1 MPDPLSPRNSPPDKL
16 ERRHLSTLL
25 RRYPVL
31 KCCEPELAQAVDT
44 LIAVYESG
52 GKLLICG
59 NGGSASDSEHIVGEL
74 MKCFMLPRPIS
85 ESQAT
90 LLKEIGGEMG
100 ADIAARLQQGL
111 AAISLTSPH
120 ALLTAVANDMH
131 GSMIFAQQVQGL
143 GKFGDALLGIST
155 SGNSAN
161 VLNALITAKAIGL
174 TTIALTGRSGG
185 KILPWVD
192 VAIRVPE
199 DGVAEIQEL
208 HLPIYHYLCM
218 AVEWYFFGR

>member
-1 MPDPLSPRNSPPDKL
+1 MREPLSPRNPPPDLL
-16 ERRHLSTLL
+16 ERRHLSTLI

-31 KCCEPELAQAVDT
+31 ECCERELAQAVDA

-74 MKCFMLPRPIS
+74 MKSFMLPRPIS
-85 ESQAT
+85 ETQANR
-90 LLKEIGGEMG
+90 LKEIAGDLGV
-100 ADIAARLQQGL
+100 DIANRLQQGL
-111 AAISLTSPH
+111 AAISLTSQH
-120 ALLTAVANDMH
+120 ALLTAVANDIQ
-131 GSMIFAQQVQGL
+131 GNMIFAQQVQGL
-143 GKFGDALLGIST
+143 GKPGDALLGIST

-161 VLNALITAKAIGL
+161 VLNALITAKTLGL
-174 TTIALTGRSGG
+174 TTLALTGRSGG

-199 DGVAEIQEL
+199 DHVAEIQEL
-208 HLPIYHYLCM
+208 HLPVYHYLCI
-218 AVEWYFFGR
+218 ALEWHFFGR